1 MSPDTSPVA
10 VRNATCVPSPLITG
24 HCELAAP
31 PATAWVVFVAR
42 LRRNDWMV
50 TDPRVAEA
58 RFVACE
64 WKTTLVPSSEI
75 ASPGWPPE
83 SALPGAPPAPF
94 ARLAST
100 VVPAAR
106 SRT

>member
-1 MSPDTSPVA
+1 MK
-10 VRNATCVPSPLITG
+10 NATCVPSPLITG

-31 PATAWVVFVAR
+31 PATTWVVFVAR
-42 LRRNDWMV
+42 LRRYDWKLPA
-50 TDPRVAEA
+50 PRVAEA
-58 RFVACE
+58 RFVASE
-64 WKTTLVPSSEI
+64 WYTTLVPSSEI

-83 SALPGAPPAPF
+83 LALPGAPPAPF

-100 VVPAAR
+100 VVPAVR